1 MGRPQRWFGNV
12 RTNLINAH
20 QGNRM
25 GSVYPG
31 APSQFGGQWKGLKVE
46 VAVDAPKT
54 ADGIVKHPV
63 IGRGKIL
70 LNITGIIMIRD
81 IDDL

>member
-1 MGRPQRWFGNV
+1 MGRPRRWFGNL
-12 RTNLINAH
+12 RMNLINAH
-20 QGNRM
+20 RGNRM
-25 GSVYPG
+25 GSEYPG
-31 APSQFGGQWKGLKVE
+31 VHWQFGGQSKGSKVE

-54 ADGIVKHPV
+54 ADGVVKHPV
-63 IGRGKIL
+63 IGRTKIL